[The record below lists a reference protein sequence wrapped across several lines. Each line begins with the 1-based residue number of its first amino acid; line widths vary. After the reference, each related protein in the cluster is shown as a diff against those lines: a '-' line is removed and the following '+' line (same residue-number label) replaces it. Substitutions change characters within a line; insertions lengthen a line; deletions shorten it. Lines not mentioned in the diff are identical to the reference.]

1 MNSPAAPPLCRVTIV
16 APRRRVDLSMPT
28 DVPLSYMLPTLLRAA
43 GENLA
48 DAGLAHSGWVL
59 QRLDDAP
66 LDPAQ
71 DLAALGVRDGEIL
84 YFRPRSAQLPEL
96 AFDDVAD
103 VIASG
108 IRERSDRWRPTTTRS
123 FGLGVAGAAL
133 AVGAVVIALS
143 GPSWIFPAISAAVV
157 ALITLIA
164 AGALSRALGDSGAG
178 AVLGYAALPY
188 AFLAGLL
195 APARSTLQLDDLGA
209 PHMLAG
215 FGVLAFGAFL
225 AAFIVVDGLPVFLG
239 TAIAALL
246 GVAGSLVAFFVP
258 DLEPAGLAALL
269 AVIAL
274 SFTAAVPSLAFR
286 FARLPLP
293 PIPTNAEDLK
303 NDTETVD
310 GRSVLSRTAAA
321 DRYATGLVACIAM
334 ISLGALL
341 FLFGAGGWAAP
352 STMAALSL
360 SLLLRSRV
368 FRSVAQRAWLMVA
381 GLTGLGLLAVDTAL
395 NHGQLVALAAGLLPL
410 LLVGGIVVAMSL
422 WLPDNRPTPF
432 WGRAGDI
439 IDMIVVIAL
448 IPLALAVLDIYARVR
463 GLAG

>member
-1 MNSPAAPPLCRVTIV
+1 MTIV

-66 LDPAQ
+66 FDPAR
-71 DLAALGVRDGEIL
+71 DLSALGVRDGEIL

-108 IRERSDRWRPTTTRS
+108 IKERSDRWRPTTTRS
-123 FGLGVAGAAL
+123 FGMGVAAAAL
-133 AVGAVVIALS
+133 LVGAVIIALS
-143 GPSWIFPAISAAVV
+143 GPPWIVPAIAAGIV
-157 ALITLIA
+157 ALITVVA
-164 AGALSRALGDSGAG
+164 SGALSRAFGDAGAG
-178 AVLGYAALPY
+178 KILGYAALPY

-195 APARSTLQLDDLGA
+195 APARKTLEITDLGA

-215 FGVLAFGAFL
+215 CGALALTAIIAAFL
-225 AAFIVVDGLPVFLG
+225 IVDGLPTFLG
-239 TAIAALL
+239 VAIAAML
-246 GVAGSLVAFFVP
+246 GAIGSVVAFFV
-258 DLEPAGLAALL
+258 DGLEPAGIAAVA
-269 AVIAL
+269 AVIAMA
-274 SFTAAVPSLAFR
+274 FTAAIPALAFR
-286 FARLPLP
+286 LARLPLP
-293 PIPTNAEDLK
+293 PIPTSAEDLK

-310 GRSVLSRTAAA
+310 GRSVLSRTGAA
-321 DRYATGLVACIAM
+321 DAFATGLVACICITA
-334 ISLGALL
+334 LGALF
-341 FLFGAGGWAAP
+341 FLFTADGWAA
-352 STMAALSL
+352 AATTAAMSL

-368 FRSVAQRAWLMVA
+368 FRSVAQRSWLMVS
-381 GLTGLGLLAVDTAL
+381 GLTGLALLTIGTAL
-395 NHGQLVALAAGLLPL
+395 DYGQAVSLAAALVPL
-410 LLVGGIVVAMSL
+410 LLISGIVVGMVM

-439 IDMIVVIAL
+439 IDMIVVITL
-448 IPLALAVLDIYARVR
+448 IPLALWVLDIYSRVR

>member
-1 MNSPAAPPLCRVTIV
+1 MTIV

-66 LDPAQ
+66 FDPAR
-71 DLAALGVRDGEIL
+71 DLATLAVRDGEIL

-108 IRERSDRWRPTTTRS
+108 IKERNDRWRPTTTRS
-123 FGLGVAGAAL
+123 FGLGVAAAALLVGAA
-133 AVGAVVIALS
+133 VIALS
-143 GPSWIFPAISAAVV
+143 GPPWIVPAIAAGIV
-157 ALITLIA
+157 ALVTVIA
-164 AGALSRALGDSGAG
+164 AGALSRAFGDAGAG

-195 APARSTLQLDDLGA
+195 APARSTLDITELGA

-215 FGVLAFGAFL
+215 SGALAFTAIIAAFL
-225 AAFIVVDGLPVFLG
+225 IVDGLPVFLG
-239 TAIAALL
+239 VAVAALF
-246 GVAGSLVAFFVP
+246 GTIGSAFAFFFTG
-258 DLEPAGLAALL
+258 LEPAGIAAVV
-269 AVIAL
+269 AVIAMA
-274 SFTAAVPSLAFR
+274 FTAAIPSLAFKL
-286 FARLPLP
+286 ARLPLP
-293 PIPTNAEDLK
+293 PIPTNADDLRS
-303 NDTETVD
+303 DTETVD
-310 GRSVLSRTAAA
+310 GRSVLARTGAA
-321 DRYATGLVACIAM
+321 DKYATGLVACIA
-334 ISLGALL
+334 ITALGALI
-341 FLFGAGGWAAP
+341 FLFGAGGWAA
-352 STMAALSL
+352 TATTAAMSL

-368 FRSVAQRAWLMVA
+368 FRSVAQRSWLLVS
-381 GLTGLGLLAVDTAL
+381 GLIGLGLLTIGTAL
-395 NHGQLVALAAGLLPL
+395 DHSQAVSLAAALVPL
-410 LLVGGIVVAMSL
+410 LLIGGIVVGIVM
-422 WLPDNRPTPF
+422 WLPDHRPTPF

-439 IDMIVVIAL
+439 IDMMVVITL
-448 IPLALAVLDIYARVR
+448 IPLALAVLDVYSRVR